1 MFLNDVFITLNGV
14 LTTRAECVCS
24 HMTLTGVTVGP
35 CYLFHLPQRSRNGP
49 KIEILR
55 AKIYATPS
63 KNICLGHVLN

>member
-1 MFLNDVFITLNGV
+1 
-14 LTTRAECVCS
+14 
-24 HMTLTGVTVGP
+24 MTLTGVTVGP

-63 KNICLGHVLN
+63 KNICLGRVLNQYHPCMCIKTEALQRTLRTT